1 MQAAAD
7 KLAAATTTA
16 QQGQASLFDTFAS
29 DAQKLDAAKKLVGDT
44 FASINTAVPGS
55 AAAFL
60 SLAQSIDP
68 ATEAGQGLIAALAK
82 VSDAFAYVA
91 TASDAAA
98 RATLGAKAGK
108 IEGDMQS
115 LVDRFGSLSPVART
129 VADDLAATQQQL
141 AGLSDG
147 LANLFNTAQLTDLQK
162 LGQSVGYREQIR
174 GAISSLNDDIFEAMI
189 KGMSRPQQIDA
200 LKKAEADLWSGMGG
214 AADKGQQ
221 AAKIRSVVLRRL
233 GLESEEVNA
242 DASKAAALAK
252 QARQD
257 QIDTIKSQID
267 GMQRMRDLASQIAD
281 FTGNLA
287 VGDLSTLSYTDQL
300 AAAKQLFES
309 TLGAAKGGD
318 VKAQSNLTSSARTYL
333 DEARDYFASGADYA
347 AIYDAVNAGLNSIS
361 ATSPSDGVITGAQSE
376 LERLQ
381 NLPEILA
388 TVADTSQA
396 EVEALRAVQSALHR
410 GDEYLTKSIDRQ
422 TEAMQKQIDAL
433 KSLADNQQAQIAQA
447 GAAYVAMVSE
457 LQQVKA
463 KLTSIESNGAL
474 VGAA

>member
-1 MQAAAD
+1 
-7 KLAAATTTA
+7 
-16 QQGQASLFDTFAS
+16 
-29 DAQKLDAAKKLVGDT
+29 
-44 FASINTAVPGS
+44 
-55 AAAFL
+55 
-60 SLAQSIDP
+60 
-68 ATEAGQGLIAALAK
+68 
-82 VSDAFAYVA
+82 
-91 TASDAAA
+91 
-98 RATLGAKAGK
+98 
-108 IEGDMQS
+108 
-115 LVDRFGSLSPVART
+115 LSPVART
-129 VADDLAATQQQL
+129 VADYLAATQQQL

-300 AAAKQLFES
+300 AAARQLFES

-463 KLTSIESNGAL
+463 KLSAIESNGAL
-474 VGAA
+474 VGAGA